1 MKLITRSL
9 MLSVELRLWAAC
21 AAFMLAGTTSAFSMT
36 LDRIAAKVGGEIIT
50 LSTVLE
56 RSQAELARKVR
67 SGDKDIP
74 PPEEFMPKILD
85 KIIDEK
91 LQTQEAKKIG
101 ISVNEESI
109 QAALDEIKENNNITE
124 EELEEMLKNENSS
137 LERYK
142 ETIRDQILVTR
153 VMNYEVLNRVS
164 VSDRDIKKYY
174 RVNQKQ
180 FWTPG
185 KVHALHILFILDDKL
200 TREERR
206 IKEVKAKNVLGK
218 IRNGAEFEKMAKLFS
233 EDLSGASGGDLGILE
248 KGKMVAE
255 FEEAVFA
262 LKDGEVSDLVKTPYG
277 LHIIKAQKV
286 YHGNTIP
293 FDDVKNKIE
302 RVLRAEKGR
311 EGYKKWIEELRKNA
325 YVEKMMFKIDPA
337 KEKAKSK
344 KTKKKRKKRASKVK
358 VEGENNA
365 NSKSLSNDSQSDK
378 RKKYLKAKKRLAYY
392 KKLRDTNKISEEQ
405 YLKKKRQ
412 LLKRLKQSSR

>member
-1 MKLITRSL
+1 LKLITRSL

-21 AAFMLAGTTSAFSMT
+21 VAFMLAGTTSAFSMT

-200 TREERR
+200 TPQERR

-286 YHGNTIP
+286 YPGNTIP

-302 RVLRAEKGR
+302 SL
-311 EGYKKWIEELRKNA
+311 I
-325 YVEKMMFKIDPA
+325 FKP
-337 KEKAKSK
+337 
-344 KTKKKRKKRASKVK
+344 
-358 VEGENNA
+358 
-365 NSKSLSNDSQSDK
+365 
-378 RKKYLKAKKRLAYY
+378 
-392 KKLRDTNKISEEQ
+392 
-405 YLKKKRQ
+405 
-412 LLKRLKQSSR
+412 